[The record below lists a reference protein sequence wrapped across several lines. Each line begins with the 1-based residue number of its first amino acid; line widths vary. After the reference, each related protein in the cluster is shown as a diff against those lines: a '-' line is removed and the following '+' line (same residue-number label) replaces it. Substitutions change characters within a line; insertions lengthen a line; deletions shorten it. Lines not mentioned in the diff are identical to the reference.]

1 MNEDIE
7 WLTIAQ
13 TAKRLGL
20 IERQARRWAAK
31 LPAEGRRQEEIGNG
45 RTRAVIRLDL
55 LTALVSG
62 QVTGQVSGQVSG
74 QPAETE
80 LGAEAPHAD
89 LLRPLGE
96 APERGE
102 HPASELSFAVPL
114 NLAMTAQRDAL
125 ERVIAEQAA
134 RIFDLQAALEHER
147 GQAKQLTEALA
158 REQTLRLLSVP
169 EMPPDTPPND
179 GGAGAS
185 AEPGL
190 EPPTE
195 PILGRIRAFWKRHW
209 Y

>member
-62 QVTGQVSGQVSG
+62 Q
-74 QPAETE
+74 PAEAE
-80 LGAEAPHAD
+80 PGAEAPHA
-89 LLRPLGE
+89 
-96 APERGE
+96 
-102 HPASELSFAVPL
+102 ELSFAVPL

-185 AEPGL
+185 AEPGP

>member
-13 TAKRLGL
+13 ASKRLGL
-20 IERQARRWAAK
+20 VERQARRWAVK
-31 LPAEGRRQEEIGNG
+31 LPADGRRQEEIDNG

-55 LTALVSG
+55 LTALMSGQLSGHMSGHVSG
-62 QVTGQVSGQVSG
+62 Q
-74 QPAETE
+74 
-80 LGAEAPHAD
+80 
-89 LLRPLGE
+89 LGE
-96 APERGE
+96 AEPEAVA
-102 HPASELSFAVPL
+102 PQAELSFAVPL

-134 RIFDLQAALEHER
+134 RISDLQAALEHER

-169 EMPPDTPPND
+169 EMPPDSPPNN
-179 GGAGAS
+179 GGAGTS
-185 AEPGL
+185 DELGP

-195 PILGRIRAFWKRHW
+195 PLLGRIRAFWKRHW

>member
-74 QPAETE
+74 QPAEAE
-80 LGAEAPHAD
+80 LGAEAPHA
-89 LLRPLGE
+89 
-96 APERGE
+96 
-102 HPASELSFAVPL
+102 ELSFAVPL